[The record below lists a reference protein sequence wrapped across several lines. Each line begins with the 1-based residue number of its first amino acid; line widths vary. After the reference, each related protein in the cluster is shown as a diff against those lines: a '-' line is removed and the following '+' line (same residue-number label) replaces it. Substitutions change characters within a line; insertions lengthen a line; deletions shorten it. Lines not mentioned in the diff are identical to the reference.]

1 MGHTGV
7 VSQRIR
13 TLVRVEG
20 IVQGVGFRPFVY
32 SLATGLG
39 LGGVVGNDVDGVFAE
54 VEGAPEA
61 VGEFM
66 LALRRDAPPLASI
79 ERIATSPLRPDG
91 STSFSIAPS
100 QPAARAGPSC
110 RRTSRPVTTAWP
122 SWTIRP
128 GGGSATRSSTARTA
142 ARGSRS

>member
-7 VSQRIR
+7 VSERIR

-39 LGGVVGNDVDGVFAE
+39 LGGVIGNDVDGVFAE

-61 VGEFM
+61 VSAFM
-66 LALRRDAPPLASI
+66 LALAQDAPPLASI
-79 ERIATSPLRPDG
+79 DRIATSPLRPDG
-91 STSFSIAPS
+91 STVFSIAPS
-100 QPAARAGPSC
+100 QSGGP
-110 RRTSRPVTTAWP
+110 RRTLVSADIATCDDCMAELNDPAGRRSSRSSRP
-122 SWTIRP
+122 
-128 GGGSATRSSTARTA
+128 
-142 ARGSRS
+142 

>member
-1 MGHTGV
+1 MGHTGA

-61 VGEFM
+61 VSEFM

-79 ERIATSPLRPDG
+79 ERIATSPLHPRWLDQLLDRAKPAGRP
-91 STSFSIAPS
+91 APN
-100 QPAARAGPSC
+100 ARVGGHRDL
-110 RRTSRPVTTAWP
+110 RRL
-122 SWTIRP
+122 P
-128 GGGSATRSSTARTA
+128 G
-142 ARGSRS
+142 